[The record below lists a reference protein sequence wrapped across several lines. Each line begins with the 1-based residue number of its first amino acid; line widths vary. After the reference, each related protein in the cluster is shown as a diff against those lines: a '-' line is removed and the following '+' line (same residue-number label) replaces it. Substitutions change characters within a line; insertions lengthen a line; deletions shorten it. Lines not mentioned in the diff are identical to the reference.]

1 MKITDKEIDKEVG
14 RIIETYFDN
23 DECNSKIDEYLD
35 SIKDFEI
42 IEDTEPK
49 DIITS
54 EEFSKEISRLNREYS
69 GEEFGRKLDEYIIFV
84 GDRLECSE
92 REYIPLTEEEI
103 KNYQTKFLSLERD
116 SQEFLDFFIE
126 LVDKN
131 LDLTEIKLIFYD
143 DSYSEDFKIH
153 IKKTLKELKEKN
165 KK

>member
-103 KNYQTKFLSLERD
+103 KT
-116 SQEFLDFFIE
+116 
-126 LVDKN
+126 
-131 LDLTEIKLIFYD
+131 IKLNF
-143 DSYSEDFKIH
+143 FP
-153 IKKTLKELKEKN
+153 
-165 KK
+165 